1 MAVERAASKGT
12 PRQGRSLDRQITT
25 QDIDCLREAFALFT
39 RSPDEGGEITTDE
52 LGKVLRTHGFRPSD
66 DELKAMIDNVGKDAQ
81 VQVPVDR
88 TRRSSSVSS
97 VQGGIDFDEFIA
109 MMTRQGSDVS
119 EDIAHSFKV
128 FDRDSDGLITK
139 EELMI
144 TMNNLGEPLS
154 EEEVVTMIEEA
165 DLDGD
170 GKINFMEFKK
180 LMENKTV

>member
-1 MAVERAASKGT
+1 M
-12 PRQGRSLDRQITT
+12 L
-25 QDIDCLREAFALFT
+25 
-39 RSPDEGGEITTDE
+39 
-52 LGKVLRTHGFRPSD
+52 VL
-66 DELKAMIDNVGKDAQ
+66 
-81 VQVPVDR
+81 
-88 TRRSSSVSS
+88 
-97 VQGGIDFDEFIA
+97 QGGIDFDEFIA

>member
-1 MAVERAASKGT
+1 MERTTSKGT

-39 RSPDEGGEITTDE
+39 RSPDDAERDGDITTEE
-52 LGKVLRTHGFRPSD
+52 LGKVLRKHGFRPSEE
-66 DELKAMIDNVGKDAQ
+66 ELRAMIDNVDKDNNG
-81 VQVPVDR
+81 V
-88 TRRSSSVSS
+88 
-97 VQGGIDFDEFIA
+97 GGIDFNEFIA
-109 MMTRQGSDVS
+109 MMTRQGSDVE
-119 EDIAHSFKV
+119 EDIAQSFKV

-144 TMNNLGEPLS
+144 TMSNLGEPLS
-154 EEEVVTMIEEA
+154 EEEVITMIEEA

-170 GKINFMEFKK
+170 GKINFVEFQK

>member
-1 MAVERAASKGT
+1 MARRESCSKGT

-39 RSPDEGGEITTDE
+39 RSADEEGNEITTDE
-52 LGKVLRTHGFRPSD
+52 LGKVLRKHGFRPSEE
-66 DELKAMIDNVGKDAQ
+66 ELKAMIANCEKGEKN
-81 VQVPVDR
+81 
-88 TRRSSSVSS
+88 
-97 VQGGIDFDEFIA
+97 GGIDFNEFIA
-109 MMTRQGSDVS
+109 MMTREGSDVS
-119 EDIAHSFKV
+119 EDIAHSFRV

-154 EEEVVTMIEEA
+154 EEEVITMIEEA

-170 GKINFMEFKK
+170 GKINFVEFQK